1 MKRLNFKAND
11 TQFKKIIKPIL
22 AYDLAGLYPN
32 LEVEEKKRLL
42 DLMGL
47 DKMTDMFVELD
58 VDDQLDL
65 ISYLDDVKK
74 RSLFRNMES
83 DDLKEF
89 LSDIDDDMRI
99 QMMGYLSKI
108 KQKTMALL
116 LTYDEDEAASIMSP
130 DFMTISIENTIKE
143 ATDHVIKDSR
153 DIDYI
158 DTIYVVDQVGK
169 LLGYIDLKDLIIAR
183 SSTSI
188 QKIMEEDFQFV
199 YFDEPIEKAIQTVV
213 NYDRN
218 VIPVL
223 DPDLHMLGILT
234 ADDIFDELIE
244 TTESDYQNLALLGDH
259 ESDFTPFERA
269 KQRLPWLMLAVLLN
283 LVNASVLSSFEATLI
298 QVSAIVLFQ
307 PMILG
312 MAGNIGTQALAVT
325 ILGIHKKEFDEQS
338 LPKRHIVKEFGVGLF
353 NSILL
358 GLLAFGFVT
367 LYLTLLPTSGTQE
380 PYQMGLVVFSAV
392 FGSMF
397 ISSQMGV
404 FVPILMNKFGQDPS
418 AASGPM
424 MTTINDLVALMIY
437 FGIATLAFL

>member
-1 MKRLNFKAND
+1 MKKLNFKAND
-11 TQFKKIIKPIL
+11 TQFKKNIKPIL
-22 AYDLAGLYPN
+22 AYDLSNVYPN

-58 VDDQLDL
+58 VEDQLDL
-65 ISYLDDVKK
+65 LHYLDDVKK

-89 LSDIDDDMRI
+89 LSDIDDDLRLE
-99 QMMGYLSKI
+99 MMVYLTKV
-108 KQKTMALL
+108 KQKTIALL

-130 DFMTISIENTIKE
+130 DFMTISIDDTIKE

-158 DTIYVVDQVGK
+158 DTIYVVDDQDK
-169 LLGYIDLKDLIIAR
+169 MIGYVDLKDLIIAR
-183 SSTSI
+183 NSSAI
-188 QKIMEEDFQFV
+188 KKIMEDDFQFV
-199 YFDEPIEKAIQTVV
+199 FSDEPIEKAIQTVV

-223 DPDLHMLGILT
+223 DSEMHILGILT

-244 TTESDYQNLALLGDH
+244 STESDYQNLALLGDH
-259 ESDFTPFERA
+259 ESDSSALERVR
-269 KQRLPWLMLAVLLN
+269 QRLPWLMLAVLLN
-283 LVNASVLSSFEATLI
+283 LVNASILSLFEATLI

-325 ILGIHKKEFDEQS
+325 ILGIHKNEFEEKS
-338 LPKRHIVKEFGVGLF
+338 LPKRHVLKEIGVGLF

-358 GLLAFGFVT
+358 GLTAFGFVT
-367 LYLTLLPTSGTQE
+367 LYLTLLPTAGTEQ

-404 FVPILMNKFGQDPS
+404 FVPILMNRFGQDPS